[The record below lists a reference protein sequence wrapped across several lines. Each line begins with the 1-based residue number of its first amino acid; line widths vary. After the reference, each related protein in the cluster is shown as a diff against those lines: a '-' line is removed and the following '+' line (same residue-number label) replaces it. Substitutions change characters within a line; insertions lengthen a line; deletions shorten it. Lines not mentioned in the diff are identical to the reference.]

1 MTRALAGP
9 VGVSPG
15 MVRLARE
22 LQLMGLLEDVATVA
36 RRRYGVSRL
45 VVDRGVDGPT
55 AHISAVI
62 GEVDLVDLWRLD
74 PLLWDDANWAAT
86 RLVPEGEV
94 MIVRGA
100 DPDA

>member
-1 MTRALAGP
+1 MTRALEGP

-15 MVRLARE
+15 LVRLARD
-22 LQLMGLLEDVATVA
+22 LQLMGLLEDVAACA
-36 RRRYGVSRL
+36 RRKYGVSRL
-45 VVDRGVDGPT
+45 VIDRAVDGPT
-55 AHISAVI
+55 AHITAVI
-62 GEVDLVDLWRLD
+62 GELDVVDLWRLD

-100 DPDA
+100 AS